1 MFSTKKLKKLG
12 SIHWPN
18 VIRLFSLLF
27 FFFSFSP
34 DSYLSLPLPFIFLYL
49 SPSFFPFTNLAMEI
63 KVWTSSAD
71 LHYHLAPPTS
81 WASSPSTARSP
92 LSCCGGADLWS
103 WKRALTRIKREGKQ
117 NLSPPQV
124 LCHKIFVFLST
135 ISDLYGFWIL
145 DFGFWI
151 SLRGLWI
158 LMLNFVLILIEFK
171 WVWLHMFRF
180 LSLILVGFV
189 CFYFVLNLDF
199 LGLEK
204 I

>member
-1 MFSTKKLKKLG
+1 M
-12 SIHWPN
+12 
-18 VIRLFSLLF
+18 
-27 FFFSFSP
+27 
-34 DSYLSLPLPFIFLYL
+34 
-49 SPSFFPFTNLAMEI
+49 
-63 KVWTSSAD
+63 
-71 LHYHLAPPTS
+71 
-81 WASSPSTARSP
+81 
-92 LSCCGGADLWS
+92 
-103 WKRALTRIKREGKQ
+103 
-117 NLSPPQV
+117 

-158 LMLNFVLILIEFK
+158 LMLNFALILIEFK

-189 CFYFVLNLDF
+189 CFYLVLNLDF

-204 I
+204 IWVCWVFLVSRSPVWAWAGASWLRWGYSIAYGLKVCVGIVCGYCLNWKVYFLKSLFRWSRKKWKKEWRNGGSILKKKMKNEEMRRIERKKTKKKEKRVWEKESC

>member
-1 MFSTKKLKKLG
+1 M
-12 SIHWPN
+12 
-18 VIRLFSLLF
+18 
-27 FFFSFSP
+27 
-34 DSYLSLPLPFIFLYL
+34 
-49 SPSFFPFTNLAMEI
+49 
-63 KVWTSSAD
+63 
-71 LHYHLAPPTS
+71 
-81 WASSPSTARSP
+81 
-92 LSCCGGADLWS
+92 
-103 WKRALTRIKREGKQ
+103 
-117 NLSPPQV
+117 

-151 SLRGLWI
+151 SLRWLWI

-189 CFYFVLNLDF
+189 CFYLVLNLDF

-204 I
+204 IWVYWVFLVSRSPVWAWVGASWLRWGYSITYGLKVFMGIVWIEKFISWKVLFRCSQKKWKKEWRNGGSILKKKWRMKRWGELKERKLKRKKRESLGASWHDMTIQICGSHKWNEITILPL

>member
-1 MFSTKKLKKLG
+1 
-12 SIHWPN
+12 
-18 VIRLFSLLF
+18 
-27 FFFSFSP
+27 
-34 DSYLSLPLPFIFLYL
+34 
-49 SPSFFPFTNLAMEI
+49 MEI

-71 LHYHLAPPTS
+71 LHHHLAPPTS

-103 WKRALTRIKREGKQ
+103 WKRALTQIKREGKQ

-151 SLRGLWI
+151 SLRWLWI

-189 CFYFVLNLDF
+189 CFYLVLNLDF